1 MAQTEMYNW
10 QVEVWGALIQVR
22 AADKLQASR
31 EAPRKVGA
39 PWKSCARDMVVTRL
53 GRAV

>member
-1 MAQTEMYNW
+1 MLKSEMYNW
-10 QVEVWGALIQVR
+10 QVELWGALIQVK

-31 EAPRKVGA
+31 EAARKAGA
-39 PWKSCARDMVVTRL
+39 PWKSCARDMVITRL